1 MTSARRRFVGAA
13 AGTLIMTGTTV
24 GQLWPKHSVYCRNPR
39 SLVAVLNCETYSE
52 KVEGLLL
59 DGLKL
64 FPIDVRGM
72 SVQLKPNLDEDLPGP
87 DTNPALVCAAAR
99 CFLRLGASRVVTGK
113 DLPTSGTPNWW

>member
-1 MTSARRRFVGAA
+1 
-13 AGTLIMTGTTV
+13 
-24 GQLWPKHSVYCRNPR
+24 
-39 SLVAVLNCETYSE
+39 VAVLNCETYSE

-99 CFLRLGASRVVTGK
+99 CFLRLGASRVVIDEGSTHQRDTELVIDAMGL
-113 DLPTSGTPNWW
+113 DHILRETRSGS